1 MNWWFY
7 SIDSGIWKNRSKN
20 VRRFGLLLIFCFTTS
35 HSQNITNANTIIKA
49 LWCQPLNRFGSTWS
63 GIVSWYAHNKKELTR
78 NLSYCTKCAYQF
90 RRIHNFLSK
99 LWVDPATN
107 TLIYVTRKDF
117 MRPTS
122 LKLRRAGSDSVSGIY
137 PADVYFKSMLR
148 NADYPLFYALY
159 FDAVAR
165 LFVVGV
171 HEACET
177 GMHPEKAEQYLSE
190 LSMIHQKLMRTQ
202 YEERYA
208 RQLRRYHSLL
218 ALMRKHG

>member
-1 MNWWFY
+1 MH
-7 SIDSGIWKNRSKN
+7 
-20 VRRFGLLLIFCFTTS
+20 RFGLLLIFCFVTS
-35 HSQNITNANTIIKA
+35 YSKPIINANTIIKT
-49 LWCQPLNRFGSTWS
+49 LWRQPLNQFDATWS
-63 GIVSWYAHNKKELTR
+63 GVVSWYAQNKKELTR
-78 NLSYCTKCAYQF
+78 NISYCTKCAYQF
-90 RRIHNFLSK
+90 RRLHNFLSK
-99 LWVDPATN
+99 LWVDPTTN
-107 TLIYVTRKDF
+107 TLIYITRKDF

-171 HEACET
+171 HEAYEI
-177 GMHPEKAEQYLSE
+177 GMQPDKAEQYLSE
-190 LSMIHQKLMRTQ
+190 LSMIHQKLVHTQ

-218 ALMRKHG
+218 ALVRKHA